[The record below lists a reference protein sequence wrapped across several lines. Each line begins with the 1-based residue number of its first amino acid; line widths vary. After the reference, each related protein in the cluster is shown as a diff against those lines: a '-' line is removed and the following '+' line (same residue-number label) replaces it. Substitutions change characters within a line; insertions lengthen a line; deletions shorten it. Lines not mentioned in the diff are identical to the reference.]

1 MALSDSDALLQR
13 SGRTVLPGRFL
24 LTLGGLAVALLA
36 GVCVLPHD
44 RYIRFQAARE
54 PEIHKIGW
62 VYERIHFDPTPLDVV
77 LVGSSHTEYDLDG
90 AAIEKSLAGSPAA
103 DWHVANLGI
112 IHPGRDL
119 DYLMASEALDFAHPR
134 LLLIEVQYEEPR
146 ATHPAFALFADAGD
160 IVGAPLVINT
170 NYPSNLAHLPARQ
183 VSLGVHSLL
192 PALFDDRRRFE
203 PALYRGTQFHDSL
216 AELGTTIPRDT
227 VLSTGQL
234 CEQQD
239 QFLRQTGGKTRLP
252 ASLRGLEFRVSLLYL
267 AKIVALARKHHVPFA
282 FLYLP
287 GWDQAAQPTEVG
299 VYRSY
304 GAVWSAPEV
313 FAQKGIW
320 QEVNHMN
327 LAGEAALSQWL
338 GRRIGAA
345 AADPANLAGAGDLS
359 GPYPATSASPVS
371 ATGVAC
377 AGNR

>member
-13 SGRTVLPGRFL
+13 SARTVLPGRFL
-24 LTLGGLAVALLA
+24 LMLGGLTLVLLA

-62 VYERIHFDPTPLDVV
+62 VYERIHFDPTPLDVA

-90 AAIEKSLAGSPAA
+90 ATIEKNLVDSPAA
-103 DWHVANLGI
+103 GWHVANLGI

-119 DYLMASEALDFAHPR
+119 DYLMASEAINFAHPR

-160 IVGAPLVINT
+160 IVAAPLVINT
-170 NYPSNLAHLPARQ
+170 NYPSNVAHLPARQ
-183 VSLGVHSLL
+183 VSLAVQSLL
-192 PALFDDRRRFE
+192 PGLFDAHRQFQ

-216 AELGTTIPRDT
+216 GELGTTIPRDT
-227 VLSTGQL
+227 VLSTAQL
-234 CEQQD
+234 CAQEAD
-239 QFLRQTGGKTRLP
+239 FLKLTGGKTRLP

-267 AKIVALARKHHVPFA
+267 AKIVNLAQSHHVPFA

-287 GWDQAAQPTEVG
+287 GWHQAAQPTQVG
-299 VYRSY
+299 VYRGY

-313 FAQKGIW
+313 FAQENIW

-345 AADPANLAGAGDLS
+345 SADLANLAGQANLAGPS
-359 GPYPATSASPVS
+359 PGAPANPVS
-371 ATGVAC
+371 ATDVAC
-377 AGNR
+377 ASSR